1 MDNSVDGMGAADFE
15 QEPGWNADGNLGEDL
30 ALAADLEPMD
40 SLLEEL
46 LAQSAEGAVAMPE
59 EEELK
64 AAPVQAEAAVPSMDA
79 AEEPPSAI
87 VVETAGVVAEA
98 WDDQPPE
105 PDEADWAPAIPAF
118 LDSSEE
124 PRNDSV
130 AAAEEAAAIEEP
142 AALDLSAPEFPA
154 WTQPPPEPLLAPA
167 PEIEEP
173 EEQPEPVAA
182 APEEPVTGT
191 FDLQPVEPE
200 PVDSATEDFARPV
213 EDVLAEL
220 ATIVARRGA
229 ARWAE
234 TKQAEQPARPAL
246 PPQPPLDEVLAR
258 VDAALAA
265 APALPAPADAAATPH
280 RQFSQ
285 LDDYV
290 VFTLAGV
297 DYAIPVRDVAEI
309 GRMPA
314 ITRVPNVPDFV
325 RGLTNLRGEVVPVLS
340 LLALLGTREAATSAQ
355 GRVLFLQTAAR
366 GAAAGLV
373 VDEVRGIERIESQHL
388 ESVSGL
394 VDDKL
399 TSVLRGVHGRGDRLL
414 NVLDLGQLFK
424 TEEFLRLQA

>member
-1 MDNSVDGMGAADFE
+1 MDNSVDGMGTEFE
-15 QEPGWNADGNLGEDL
+15 LEPDWNTTNGSPGEDL

-46 LAQSAEGAVAMPE
+46 LAQSVNEVPTPADEEVEAVVSVEP
-59 EEELK
+59 
-64 AAPVQAEAAVPSMDA
+64 AVTA
-79 AEEPPSAI
+79 
-87 VVETAGVVAEA
+87 VVEALAPDPVEVEATQAEA

-105 PDEADWAPAIPAF
+105 PDEADWAPVLPAF
-118 LDSSEE
+118 LNSSEE
-124 PRNDSV
+124 DSQNDLAA

-142 AALDLSAPEFPA
+142 VALDLSAPEFPA

-167 PEIEEP
+167 PEIDE
-173 EEQPEPVAA
+173 EEQTQPEAVAEA

-200 PVDSATEDFARPV
+200 PVDAATEDFARPV

-220 ATIVARRGA
+220 ASIVAKRGA

-234 TKQAEQPARPAL
+234 AKQAEQPARPAL
-246 PPQPPLDEVLAR
+246 PPQPPIEEVLAR
-258 VDAALAA
+258 LDAALAA
-265 APALPAPADAAATPH
+265 APALPAPKDGAATPH

-309 GRMPA
+309 GRLPV

-340 LLALLGTREAATSAQ
+340 LLALLGTRETAPSAQ